1 MPDPLPRLQREGI
14 PEGGEPIAPG
24 RAKHAPGG
32 QAGLDPDSDC
42 DPDTDSGAAL
52 RPEDVASPQGDED
65 VATPIGRSF
74 GKGDEDF
81 AVSMPLNA
89 EE

>member
-1 MPDPLPRLQREGI
+1 MGADS
-14 PEGGEPIAPG
+14 PG
-24 RAKHAPGG
+24 SCEARTRG

-52 RPEDVASPQGDED
+52 RPEEVASPQGDED

-81 AVSMPLNA
+81 AV
-89 EE
+89 ECR

>member
-1 MPDPLPRLQREGI
+1 
-14 PEGGEPIAPG
+14 
-24 RAKHAPGG
+24 
-32 QAGLDPDSDC
+32 
-42 DPDTDSGAAL
+42 
-52 RPEDVASPQGDED
+52 VASPQGDED

>member
-1 MPDPLPRLQREGI
+1 MRFATPGYPIESLRDRGASRRVFFGI
-14 PEGGEPIAPG
+14 
-24 RAKHAPGG
+24 
-32 QAGLDPDSDC
+32 DPDSDC

-52 RPEDVASPQGDED
+52 RPEEVASPQGDED

-74 GKGDEDF
+74 GEGDEDF